1 MTDFPYE
8 KLGDINTNDLCK
20 QICYGIKRHKY
31 VKEKSIDMCDECPWQ
46 PYCKG
51 GCSSKVRYCSD
62 ALVDTVE
69 CLLNREIYPLL
80 AEWILKYPYMADMF
94 FNGEGI
100 L

>member
-1 MTDFPYE
+1 M
-8 KLGDINTNDLCK
+8 
-20 QICYGIKRHKY
+20 
-31 VKEKSIDMCDECPWQ
+31 
-46 PYCKG
+46 
-51 GCSSKVRYCSD
+51 RYCSD